1 MQSQSRNGHVVEGR
15 VEANNGTGIR
25 IDGEW
30 FNRSKFHP
38 VDLPQVGS
46 LVSLDVDDKGFIRKL
61 EVLEDDTEIDSER
74 FVSAASATR
83 LSVLQAAAA
92 FGASR
97 PDLKSSDVLK
107 IAEVW
112 LEWVE
117 QAD

>member
-1 MQSQSRNGHVVEGR
+1 VFQSRNGRPASQVEGR

-61 EVLEDDTEIDSER
+61 EVLGDEDLGADR
-74 FVSAASATR
+74 FVSVASATR

-92 FGASR
+92 CGASR
-97 PDLKSSDVLK
+97 PDMKSGDVLK
-107 IAEVW
+107 IADVW
-112 LEWVE
+112 LAWVE
-117 QAD
+117 QD